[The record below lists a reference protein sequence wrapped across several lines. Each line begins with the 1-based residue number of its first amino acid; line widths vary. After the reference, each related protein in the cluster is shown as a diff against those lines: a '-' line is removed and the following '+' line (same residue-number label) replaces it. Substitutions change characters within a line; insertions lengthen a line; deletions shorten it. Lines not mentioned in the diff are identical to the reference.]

1 MNNPIGIFD
10 SGVGGLTVLDYMR
23 QQFPHE
29 NMIYIGDNAHCPYGD
44 KTKSQLLEYTRQI
57 CDYFAKQHVKMIV
70 LACNTTSAN
79 VLDELQK
86 LYPHIP
92 IVGVIHSTVHEFL
105 ARHHQRVLVI
115 ATSATIQ
122 SHKYRQMLLQYNPEL
137 TVYELATP
145 RLVPVIESG
154 EYKYGIQEGE
164 IVTLTPAAVVD
175 YLDKN
180 LGFEQSDNTDWKQI
194 TLDELNNLSAVKIS
208 DTDYLNAKMILYTD
222 KTAKA
227 LKPTETVSVNLN
239 VSKILTSSEDL
250 TFDNDAEVV
259 KITPPDDGNTPPVV
273 PPEYPLVTPSE
284 QIQIVPSTGA
294 NMDYL
299 TPTIIGVVSLV
310 ILGIGVVIV
319 KKEVINK

>member
-1 MNNPIGIFD
+1 MTKRVSTFKITLANGQTLADAKITEDGKLEGTTNHMTYMGPVANVTNGFVKLEIDSEIIEGATLEIGYEIKAINQ
-10 SGVGGLTVLDYMR
+10 SEVDYMSER
-23 QQFPHE
+23 
-29 NMIYIGDNAHCPYGD
+29 Y
-44 KTKSQLLEYTRQI
+44 
-57 CDYFAKQHVKMIV
+57 
-70 LACNTTSAN
+70 
-79 VLDELQK
+79 
-86 LYPHIP
+86 
-92 IVGVIHSTVHEFL
+92 
-105 ARHHQRVLVI
+105 
-115 ATSATIQ
+115 
-122 SHKYRQMLLQYNPEL
+122 
-137 TVYELATP
+137 
-145 RLVPVIESG
+145 
-154 EYKYGIQEGE
+154 YKYGIQEGE

-273 PPEYPLVTPSE
+273 PPEYPPVTPSE

-310 ILGIGVVIV
+310 ILGVGAFIIKKKVID
-319 KKEVINK
+319 NK